1 MVDGLIKK
9 DSVGSSH
16 ADPTQ
21 RPDKILNNYVLQ
33 FEMYLTINQ
42 GAETV

>member
-9 DSVGSSH
+9 DSVASH

-21 RPDKILNNYVLQ
+21 CPDKILNNYVLQ
-33 FEMYLTINQ
+33 FEMYLM
-42 GAETV
+42 